1 MKHSQLKFQKGFRVS
16 VGNRKSQAAVMVL
29 APGGSE
35 GGPNNSHRGADQWLI
50 VTEGSGAAIVNG
62 RRLPLKAGTVVLVE
76 KGDTHE
82 IRNTGRRPAEN
93 GQRISSTRV
102 RCGRRGAA
110 EWAGITI
117 PKYPTHMAGAA
128 SWVGSASG
136 NPSAWS

>member
-82 IRNTGRRPAEN
+82 IRNTGRGLLKTVSVYLPPAYDAAGEELP
-93 GQRISSTRV
+93 S
-102 RCGRRGAA
+102 GRA
-110 EWAGITI
+110 
-117 PKYPTHMAGAA
+117 
-128 SWVGSASG
+128 
-136 NPSAWS
+136 